1 VSTLTELRQKAA
13 VLADEIEALQA
24 IHEPTADESARMD
37 EAVVEAGELSDEIR
51 RAEDDDRRQKLDELR
66 AFAAKPGHIEA
77 PLPVESPTVIVRT
90 KRDPFD
96 MSDFRP
102 GLMVNGRM
110 NESSISELRSRA
122 HDAIEQ
128 APEYMIASHREAA
141 ARQVDGDESGEVA
154 AHCLKYGSPEYRE
167 AFFRYMRTGEKMRA
181 ALSTTSA
188 NGGYL
193 IPFHLDPSI
202 ILTNTGS
209 MNPLRQIA
217 NVETIT
223 TNVWHG
229 VSSAG
234 VTAEWTG
241 EASQFADASPTFAQP
256 SITPIKAD
264 AYVQASFEVTQDSN
278 IATQIGMLF
287 ADAKDRIEAAGFV
300 TGTGSTQ
307 PWGVLSRLQATT
319 ASRVAAQTNA
329 SFGSI
334 DLYLLSNS
342 LPARYQDNCS
352 WLAHWSI
359 YNLVR
364 NFGSGANST
373 AFWTD
378 LGPGIPS
385 QLLGR
390 PTYTSSSMTAAPL
403 SSATASTDD
412 ILILGDF
419 RQGFTIVD
427 RIGMEIVYNPLVMG
441 ANNRPSGEVGWAA
454 FWRVGSD
461 CVNADAFR
469 MLRV

>member
-1 VSTLTELRQKAA
+1 
-13 VLADEIEALQA
+13 
-24 IHEPTADESARMD
+24 
-37 EAVVEAGELSDEIR
+37 
-51 RAEDDDRRQKLDELR
+51 
-66 AFAAKPGHIEA
+66 
-77 PLPVESPTVIVRT
+77 
-90 KRDPFD
+90 
-96 MSDFRP
+96 
-102 GLMVNGRM
+102 
-110 NESSISELRSRA
+110 
-122 HDAIEQ
+122 
-128 APEYMIASHREAA
+128 
-141 ARQVDGDESGEVA
+141 
-154 AHCLKYGSPEYRE
+154 
-167 AFFRYMRTGEKMRA
+167 
-181 ALSTTSA
+181 
-188 NGGYL
+188 
-193 IPFHLDPSI
+193 
-202 ILTNTGS
+202 
-209 MNPLRQIA
+209 
-217 NVETIT
+217 
-223 TNVWHG
+223 
-229 VSSAG
+229 
-234 VTAEWTG
+234 
-241 EASQFADASPTFAQP
+241 
-256 SITPIKAD
+256 
-264 AYVQASFEVTQDSN
+264 
-278 IATQIGMLF
+278 MLF